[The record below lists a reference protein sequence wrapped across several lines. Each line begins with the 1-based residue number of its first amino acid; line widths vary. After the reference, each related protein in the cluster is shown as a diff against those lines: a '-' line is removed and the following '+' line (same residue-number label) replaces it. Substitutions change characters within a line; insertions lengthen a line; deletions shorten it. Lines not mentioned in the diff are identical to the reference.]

1 MSFANVRM
9 FLTRR
14 GAGVGVLVL
23 LLGACV
29 GPPVQTM
36 SDARQM
42 IIAAEQA
49 GAEQADPAALQSA
62 QKNLTTA
69 ESLIMQR
76 DYRGAQSAA
85 DSARR
90 SAADALAAARLTE
103 RPREP

>member
-1 MSFANVRM
+1 M
-9 FLTRR
+9 
-14 GAGVGVLVL
+14 GVLAL
-23 LLGACV
+23 LMGACV

-42 IIAAEQA
+42 IVAAEQA
-49 GAEQADPAALQSA
+49 GADRADPAALESA

-69 ESLIMQR
+69 ESLIKRR

-90 SAADALAAARLTE
+90 SAADALAAARLMVH
-103 RPREP
+103 PHEP